1 MIEEC
6 IAALA
11 YYLGV
16 AERKIKGEE
25 EEILVYH
32 SDYSYHSEMA
42 ISQLKWL
49 IESKVAFVQT
59 QQTMESK

>member
-1 MIEEC
+1 MIHDC
-6 IAALA
+6 ISALG

-16 AERKIKGEE
+16 AERKIKDEE

-42 ISQLKWL
+42 ICQLKWL

-59 QQTMESK
+59 KQTME